1 MQHNA
6 SRPWIVRPRPCA
18 APRLRLL
25 CAPYAGGGA
34 SLFRSWPDRLPPDAE
49 VLAVQLPGREKRL
62 AEPPCT
68 DLGYAVARI
77 FRELLPLLDRP
88 LALFGY
94 SMGTRIAYELA
105 RTMRLR
111 AGTEPLHL
119 FVAACSAPHVP
130 ESSPPRYDLPDDAF
144 KEALQRL
151 GGTPPEVLEN
161 AELMDLFLPMI
172 RADFALKEGYVHR
185 PWPPLACPVTAYGG
199 LGDAEAPE
207 AAMRAWQA
215 SSRGRFRLRLFAG
228 GHFFLHD
235 RESELLEDISQTLA
249 APHAVLPA
257 DLPRTAPTKRT

>member
-1 MQHNA
+1 MQHND

-34 SLFRSWPDRLPPDAE
+34 SLFRGWPDRLPQDAE

-62 AEPPCT
+62 TEPPCV

-94 SMGTRIAYELA
+94 SMGTRIVYELA
-105 RTMRLR
+105 RTLR
-111 AGTEPLHL
+111 QQTGTEPLHL

-130 ESSPPRYDLPDDAF
+130 ESAPPRHGLPDAAF
-144 KEALQRL
+144 KEALRRL
-151 GGTPPEVLEN
+151 GGTPEEVLDN
-161 AELMDLFLPMI
+161 AELMALYLPMI
-172 RADFALKEGYVHR
+172 RADFALKEAYVHR
-185 PWPPLACPVTAYGG
+185 PCPPFGCPVTAYCG
-199 LGDAEAPE
+199 LGDAEAPDP
-207 AAMRAWQA
+207 AMRAWQA
-215 SSRGRFRLRLFAG
+215 SSRGRFRLRLFEG
-228 GHFFLHD
+228 GHFFLHG
-235 RESELLEDISQTLA
+235 REPELLDDISQTLA

-257 DLPRTAPTKRT
+257 DLPRTATTKRT